1 MLMVNST
8 SAGIYKDIRER
19 NGEKRLEI
27 EEVST
32 FYGEAQA
39 LKSVSLD
46 VGDKEVVAI
55 LGSNGAGKTTLLR
68 TVTGLIAPR
77 SGRITFENE
86 QISGRAAHQIIRKGI
101 ASVPEGRELFGSM
114 TVGENLELGTYSLSL
129 LMRKKVQTSRLELVF
144 SLFPVLKE
152 RLKQRAETLSGGQ
165 QQMLAVGRALMANPK
180 LLALDEPSLGLSP
193 LLVMEMMKTLKHISS
208 ELGVSIL
215 LVEQN
220 ARAALKIAERVHV
233 LERGQVALSGMCQ
246 DIISSSTI
254 QRAYLGG

>member
-1 MLMVNST
+1 MVRAAD
-8 SAGIYKDIRER
+8 AGICGDIKGRS
-19 NGEKRLEI
+19 GEKHLEI
-27 EEVST
+27 EEVCT

-46 VGDKEVVAI
+46 VRDKEVVAI

-68 TVTGLIAPR
+68 TVTGLLVPR

-86 QISGRAAHQIIRKGI
+86 RIDGKATYQIIKKGI
-101 ASVPEGRELFGSM
+101 ASVPEGRELFGTM
-114 TVGENLELGTYSLSL
+114 TVGENLEIGTYSLSPGV
-129 LMRKKVQTSRLELVF
+129 RKQVKASRLEMVF
-144 SLFPVLKE
+144 ALFPILKE

-193 LLVMEMMKTLKHISS
+193 LLVSEVMQVLKQICSGIS
-208 ELGVSIL
+208 VSLL

-220 ARAALKIAERVHV
+220 ARAALKIADYVYV
-233 LERGQVALSGMCQ
+233 LERGQVVLSGMCQ
-246 DIISSSTI
+246 DVISSPTI